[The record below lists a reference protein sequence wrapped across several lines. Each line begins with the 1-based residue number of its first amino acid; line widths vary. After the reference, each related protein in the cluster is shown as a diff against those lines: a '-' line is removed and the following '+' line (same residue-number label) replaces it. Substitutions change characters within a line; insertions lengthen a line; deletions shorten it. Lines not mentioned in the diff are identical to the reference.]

1 MDNQIKNIFKYALVL
16 FIITAITAALLAWV
30 NMVTADK
37 IAQNAVLAENNAL
50 REVMSDAESF
60 EPLDEASATGYGA
73 QAIYIAKDASDKAI
87 GLCVKMAK
95 NGYGGEIVS
104 IIGVDTEGIVTGVSI
119 ISHSETPGLGAKLVN
134 EDFKGQFTGKGEVSV
149 VKAGAKDDQV
159 NAISGATISSKALAG
174 SVNSAVSVLKQIKG
188 EGIYI
193 Q

>member
-159 NAISGATISSKALAG
+159 NAISGATISSKALTG

>member
-30 NMVTADK
+30 NMVTVDK
-37 IAQNAVLAENNAL
+37 IAQNAVLAENEAL
-50 REVMSDAESF
+50 REVMTNAERF
-60 EPLDEASATGYGA
+60 EPLDEAAAKGYGA
-73 QAIYIAKDASDKAI
+73 QVIYIAKDASDEAV
-87 GLCVKMAK
+87 GVCVKMAK

-104 IIGVDTEGIVTGVSI
+104 VIGVDTEGIVTGVSI
-119 ISHSETPGLGAKLVN
+119 ISHSETPGLGAKLVK

-149 VKAGAKDDQV
+149 VKAGAKDTEV
-159 NAISGATISSKALAG
+159 NAISGATISSRALTE
-174 SVNSAVSVLKQIKG
+174 SVNSAVLVLKQIKG